1 MNTVHSID
9 NIPLFVDSDESI
21 SVNELR
27 QYIDRLREKYP
38 DREFEKIDLKFDGA
52 FVEIKTYLKPRPFE
66 RIRRITG
73 YLVSTLERFNDAK
86 RAEEHDRIRHT
97 T

>member
-1 MNTVHSID
+1 MNTYSID
-9 NIPLFVDSDESI
+9 NIRLFVESDEEI

-27 QYIDRLREKYP
+27 QYIDRLRQKYH
-38 DREFEKIDLKFDGA
+38 DREFERVEFQFDGDY
-52 FVEIKTYLKPRPFE
+52 VEIKTYLKPRPFE

-73 YLVSTLERFNDAK
+73 YLVGTLDRFNDAK

>member
-1 MNTVHSID
+1 MK
-9 NIPLFVDSDESI
+9 NILI
-21 SVNELR
+21 VNL
-27 QYIDRLREKYP
+27 K
-38 DREFEKIDLKFDGA
+38 KIELKFDGD

-73 YLVSTLERFNDAK
+73 YLVGTLDRFNDAK

>member
-9 NIPLFVDSDESI
+9 NIPLFVDSKESI

-38 DREFEKIDLKFDGA
+38 KREFEKI
-52 FVEIKTYLKPRPFE
+52 E
-66 RIRRITG
+66 
-73 YLVSTLERFNDAK
+73 
-86 RAEEHDRIRHT
+86 
-97 T
+97 